1 MSSFVESIKERAQR
15 QKKSIVLPEG
25 TDIRV
30 VKAALTA
37 AEEGIADIILL
48 GSPEKIRSS
57 IANTDFSQIRIIEP
71 EKSPEFNEYSEQ
83 FYEMRRNKGLTLE
96 KAYDTMHNPLY
107 YGCMLVKTG
116 AADGM
121 VGGAVYSTGDVMRS
135 ALQIIK
141 TSPDASLV
149 SAFFIMCV
157 PDCRYGENGV
167 FLFADSGL
175 NENPNA
181 NQLADIAIQSAASF
195 RQLIGAE
202 PQVALLSYSTKGS
215 AKSEL
220 VDKVIEAARIA
231 KTKAPWLNLDGE
243 LQLDAAIDSVV
254 GAMKAP
260 ASKVAGKANVL
271 VFPDLNCGNISY
283 KLVQRLAKAEAYG
296 AVTQGLAKPI
306 NDLSRGCTVE
316 DIVGQISITAVQAQ
330 N

>member
-1 MSSFVESIKERAQR
+1 MFL
-15 QKKSIVLPEG
+15 IV
-25 TDIRV
+25 DI
-30 VKAALTA
+30 
-37 AEEGIADIILL
+37 E
-48 GSPEKIRSS
+48 
-57 IANTDFSQIRIIEP
+57 
-71 EKSPEFNEYSEQ
+71 
-83 FYEMRRNKGLTLE
+83 
-96 KAYDTMHNPLY
+96 
-107 YGCMLVKTG
+107 
-116 AADGM
+116 
-121 VGGAVYSTGDVMRS
+121 VY
-135 ALQIIK
+135 
-141 TSPDASLV
+141 
-149 SAFFIMCV
+149 
-157 PDCRYGENGV
+157 
-167 FLFADSGL
+167 
-175 NENPNA
+175 PNA

-306 NDLSRGCTVE
+306 NDLSRGYTVE